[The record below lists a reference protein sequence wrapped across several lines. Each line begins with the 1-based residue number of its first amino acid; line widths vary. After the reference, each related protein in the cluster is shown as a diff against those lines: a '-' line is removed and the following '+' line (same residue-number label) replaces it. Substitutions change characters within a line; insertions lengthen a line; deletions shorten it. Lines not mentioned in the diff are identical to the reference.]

1 MLREFIKC
9 SGLEDRIRLI
19 DESVP
24 SDWDESELAT
34 VCQIAGIADKVKGMD
49 AEETL
54 EVLRSALSDKLD
66 ESMEEDEAALP
77 FGRILEEEK
86 TAEDESKEGSAM
98 EEVIR
103 TSLTAHIGKSDLM

>member
-77 FGRILEEEK
+77 FGRILEEEDAVG
-86 TAEDESKEGSAM
+86 TTGT
-98 EEVIR
+98 EEAYEKMDGLIAAINLNQ
-103 TSLTAHIGKSDLM
+103 SFPQ